1 MVCVAIN
8 VNMRGV
14 VFCLLLHRQWLV
26 LCLGQ
31 ETNETTTSSSL
42 WSVRSVSRKLQ
53 QCLSGTQRWQCLG
66 DESER
71 LLEAATRDKSTWPLS
86 EYLSIEPMQEEV
98 PTTKAR
104 SATGLAGKL
113 LQLAQGR
120 ALRVRLPRQ
129 LTISNAI
136 DDFGNGL
143 GLDQGTIALIDDKVD
158 KFVAGF
164 GSLTATDNDKQKVKQ
179 KQKKKK
185 KNKDKSQKK
194 KKRKKKKKKGKKK
207 KKKKGDKHKKKKKN
221 KSKNCFNKTGR
232 KKKDKDKNMAMM
244 GGMIMLATFAQMFL
258 GKVILIA
265 GSAFIMAKIALLISL
280 LVSKLGGGQQCHA
293 GSLFIAW
300 RYASPCRAV

>member
-1 MVCVAIN
+1 
-8 VNMRGV
+8 MRST
-14 VFCLLLHRQWLV
+14 VFCLLLWIGLSV
-26 LCLGQ
+26 GQ
-31 ETNETTTSSSL
+31 ETNETTNSASV
-42 WSVRSVSRKLQ
+42 WSARSVSRVLQ

-66 DESER
+66 EESER
-71 LLEAATRDKSTWPLS
+71 LLEAATRDKSTWQLS
-86 EYLSIEPMQEEV
+86 DYLSIEPMAEEEE
-98 PTTKAR
+98 PSMRGR
-104 SATGLAGKL
+104 SATGFAGKL

-143 GLDQGTIALIDDKVD
+143 GVDQGTIDDKVD

-164 GSLTATDNDKQKVKQ
+164 GSLTATDNDKKKVKQ
-179 KQKKKK
+179 KKKSKKKK
-185 KNKDKSQKK
+185 KDKS
-194 KKRKKKKKKGKKK
+194 KKKKKKKKKKDKQKKKK
-207 KKKKGDKHKKKKKN
+207 KKKKGDKKKN

-232 KKKDKDKNMAMM
+232 KKKDKDKHMAMM

-280 LVSKLGGGQQCHA
+280 LVSK
-293 GSLFIAW
+293 
-300 RYASPCRAV
+300 R